1 MSIETYGTGARL
13 RIAARLLGEVAT
25 DKRLILLPV
34 PSTRDKKYIK
44 DTDILLEDTLS
55 GAGADTVAV
64 GYGLPNSYAAL
75 AAAAGAKLLDLSRD
89 EEYLLKNAS
98 ITAYGALGYILTTDA
113 RAPEDLRFGIVGYG
127 RIGSELSR
135 LLLFLGA
142 RVRVYTSRTLTR
154 LELGE
159 CGMETAPS
167 SDIYAGKADFSGIDI
182 LINTAPKDMSVCFDD
197 GGLPR
202 GMRLL
207 ELASGENFAG
217 VSGVERLP
225 ALPER
230 MYPESAGKTYF
241 DAVVRFL
248 KTIPDNTVL

>member
-13 RIAARLLGEVAT
+13 RCAARLLGEVAT

-44 DTDILLEDTLS
+44 DTDILLDDTLS
-55 GAGADTVAV
+55 GAKSDTVVV
-64 GYGLPNSYAAL
+64 GYGLPEFYTAKARASGVKLIDL
-75 AAAAGAKLLDLSRD
+75 AVDEKYLCDNAK
-89 EEYLLKNAS
+89 
-98 ITAYGALGYILTTDA
+98 ITAYGALGYILTTEH

-142 RVRVYTSRTLTR
+142 RVRVYTSRNLTR

-159 CGMETAPS
+159 CGVETSPS
-167 SDIYAGKADFSGIDI
+167 EDIYARGAEFSGIDI
-182 LINTAPKDMSVCFDD
+182 LINTAPRDMSGCFKN
-197 GGLPR
+197 GEILG

-217 VSGVERLP
+217 ISGVERLP
-225 ALPER
+225 SLPER
-230 MYPESAGKTYF
+230 MYPESAGRAYF

-248 KTIPDNTVL
+248 KTNP